1 MTIIYNYF
9 LIGGY
14 YYQPSQRYVT
24 FFKLATI
31 YIEILREMKQIIRI
45 NENQLRQI
53 VNESVK
59 KVLREN
65 KYNHIDNFCSQII
78 NGDYDSEI
86 CEFGDSGMG
95 WFSDLE
101 ASYGYDKYAWTKI
114 YNAISTRFSIL
125 EKEYEIRHPKDS
137 SVDFTQDYRKKA
149 KQYVQDVDVDEDNP
163 FTLLK
168 QKLDKQWKRQ
178 KEAAKYG
185 KQADSRLLHHKGSAN
200 RELMDMGI

>member
-1 MTIIYNYF
+1 MNKIQNMNRKQVIRLTE
-9 LIGGY
+9 
-14 YYQPSQRYVT
+14 SQ
-24 FFKLATI
+24 LH
-31 YIEILREMKQIIRI
+31 
-45 NENQLRQI
+45 QI

-78 NGDYDSEI
+78 NGDYDAEI

-114 YNAISTRFSIL
+114 YNAISNRFSIL

-149 KQYVQDVDVDEDNP
+149 KQYVQDVDVDDP

-168 QKLDKQWKRQ
+168 QKFDKQWKRQ

-185 KQADSRLLHHKGSAN
+185 KQADSRLLHRKGSAN